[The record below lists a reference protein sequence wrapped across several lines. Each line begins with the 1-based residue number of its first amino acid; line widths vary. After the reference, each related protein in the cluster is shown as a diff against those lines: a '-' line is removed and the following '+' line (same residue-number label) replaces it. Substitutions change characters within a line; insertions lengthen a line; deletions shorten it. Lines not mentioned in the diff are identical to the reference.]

1 VTRIL
6 RRRAAGLA
14 LAGAMAAAGP
24 GLLAGCHPIPVSGDI
39 RADAK
44 VVGSID
50 GNFEVK
56 LPMANDPGP
65 VLPVVVRTG
74 TRGDQGPRVAL
85 VDVDGLILNQNQT
98 GLLSVGE
105 NPVSNFREKLEA
117 CARDPRVGAVVLRV
131 NSPGGGVAASDTLA
145 EELRRFRLVTG
156 KPVVACLMDVAAG
169 GAYYL
174 AIGADVVIANPN
186 GLVGGIGAL
195 FNHANL
201 KDAMGQLA
209 VTLETVKSGA
219 LVDMGSVNGILE
231 ERPAERQLFQE
242 MVDGYAERFRARVGA
257 IRRGMTLAD
266 RETAFDGRVVVA
278 PKALALH
285 LVDKLGYLDDALAD
299 AEAMIGQ
306 PPCGAEVVMFQ
317 RAGLPTHSIYSVTP
331 NSPVQGDLFPFS
343 YPGLDRNKLPTFL
356 YLWQVDPTL
365 VKTPGK

>member
-1 VTRIL
+1 MTRIQ
-6 RRRAAGLA
+6 RRRAASLA
-14 LAGAMAAAGP
+14 LAGALAASPAY
-24 GLLAGCHPIPVSGDI
+24 LAGCHPIPVSGDI
-39 RADAK
+39 RADAR
-44 VVGSID
+44 VVGSIN
-50 GNFEVK
+50 GNFDVK
-56 LPMANDPGP
+56 LPMTNDPGP
-65 VLPVVVRTG
+65 VVPVVVRPG
-74 TRGDQGPRVAL
+74 THGGPGPRVAL

-98 GLLSVGE
+98 GLLSAGE

-117 CARDPRVGAVVLRV
+117 CARDPLVGAVVLRI
-131 NSPGGGVAASDTLA
+131 NSPGGGVAACDILA

-174 AIGADVVIANPN
+174 AIGADEVIASPN

-209 VTLETVKSGA
+209 VTLETVKSGD

-242 MVDGYAERFRARVGA
+242 MVDGYAERFRTRVGA
-257 IRRGMTLAD
+257 IRRGMTPAD

-285 LVDKLGYLDDALAD
+285 LVAKLGYLDDALAD

-356 YLWQVDPTL
+356 YLWQADPTL
-365 VKTPGK
+365 AKTPGK